1 MPTIG
6 RFLWHLHLPLP
17 TVPEPKSGSDSLRT
31 QPGLQFL
38 LLCSASVVFPVQHS
52 LLFRL
57 PETVCLVPRP
67 AEGMDGLSQTRSL
80 HLMTTV
86 QKKSLTDIKAQM
98 AANWDQFFHGTSS
111 TVKTNQPCCPTGP
124 FEMRSDK
131 LQCMLGV
138 VVLREYS
145 NGRVTAEH

>member
-31 QPGLQFL
+31 QPGLRFL
-38 LLCSASVVFPVQHS
+38 LLCSAPAVFPVQHS

-67 AEGMDGLSQTRSL
+67 AEGMNGPSQTKSL

-86 QKKSLTDIKAQM
+86 QKKKELNRYKSPNGCQGIG
-98 AANWDQFFHGTSS
+98 FFQGTNSR
-111 TVKTNQPCCPTGP
+111 VKTNQPCCPTGP
-124 FEMRSDK
+124 FEMRSD
-131 LQCMLGV
+131 
-138 VVLREYS
+138 
-145 NGRVTAEH
+145 

>member
-1 MPTIG
+1 MPTITLG

-17 TVPEPKSGSDSLRT
+17 TVPEPKSGSDSFRT
-31 QPGLQFL
+31 QPGLRFL
-38 LLCSASVVFPVQHS
+38 LLRSAPAVFPGQHS

-67 AEGMDGLSQTRSL
+67 VAGMDGPSQTRSL

-86 QKKSLTDIKAQM
+86 QKRGLTDIKAQM
-98 AANWDQFFHGTSS
+98 AANWDRFFFHVTRS

-124 FEMRSDK
+124 FEMRSDQ
-131 LQCMLGV
+131 LQSMLGD
-138 VVLREYS
+138 VVLRE
-145 NGRVTAEH
+145 